1 MEEDCFHNEK
11 NMSKKIEWVLRIA
24 VAGEFLGHAV
34 FALQGRQTWIEW
46 FGIFGITNVETAG
59 TLLFLV
65 GLLDLAVAIIVLVRP
80 INIVLLW
87 AVFWGFWTA
96 LMRPIAG
103 DSIFEFIE
111 RFANW
116 GAPLALLLLRRQQE
130 KRWLR

>member
-1 MEEDCFHNEK
+1 MNTK
-11 NMSKKIEWVLRIA
+11 TIEWVLRIA
-24 VAGEFLGHAV
+24 VAGEFLGHSV
-34 FALQGRQTWIEW
+34 FALQGRPAWIEW
-46 FGIFGITNVETAG
+46 FGIFGITNAGTAG

-65 GLLDLAVAIIVLVRP
+65 GILDILVAIIVLVRP
-80 INIVLLW
+80 INAVLLW
-87 AVFWGFWTA
+87 AAFWGFWTA

-103 DSIFEFIE
+103 DSIFEFVE